1 MEVER
6 LKDLDTRELKNYGES
21 YDAFVSFLLNENS
34 AAVCNFIKTMS
45 KQTDTSNLWKLKN
58 KFKTKMQKHKLKTR

>member
-6 LKDLDTRELKNYGES
+6 LEDLDTRELKNYGES
-21 YDAFVSFLLNENS
+21 YDAFVSFLLSENS

-58 KFKTKMQKHKLKTR
+58 KFKMKMQKHRLKIR